1 MKFCI
6 FKIIYQ
12 MDKDYVL
19 CNFFKSKYYVNLMEL
34 REMCENGV
42 LKDAKCFQFLF
53 GFQTGPFKKNEN
65 IFDFSQFHITY
76 NEWSNL
82 LTFLK
87 QGQPFLEKL
96 EQNDL
101 HDLTEICNKFGGIPF
116 FDRSFSNILSSSKKT
131 INVFRPQDD
140 TGNLFLWK
148 AVTDSNL
155 QAFNNTHRYYS
166 YSGHYDNITNL
177 TRVFY
182 YKKSRE

>member
-1 MKFCI
+1 
-6 FKIIYQ
+6 
-12 MDKDYVL
+12 MDKEYVL
-19 CNFFKSKYYVNLMEL
+19 CNFFKSIQPCKYYVNLMEL

-53 GFQTGPFKKNEN
+53 GFQTGPFKKNDN
-65 IFDFSQFHITY
+65 VFDFSRFHITY

-87 QGQPFLEKL
+87 HGQPFLEKL

-116 FDRSFSNILSSSKKT
+116 FDRSFSNILSTKKLT
-131 INVFRPQDD
+131 NVFKPQDD
-140 TGNLFLWK
+140 TENLFLWK
-148 AVTDSNL
+148 AVTGSNL
-155 QAFNNTHRYYS
+155 QAFNNTHRDYS
-166 YSGHYDNITNL
+166 YSGYYENITNI

-182 YKKSRE
+182 YKKLKDL